1 MIYCVNNFQHYPLG
15 QKFTFHVDHSTL
27 LYLVLKESLT
37 GKLARCTRL
46 LQEFEFD
53 IIHRPGLQHAVA
65 NYLSQLEMGE
75 PGTGVQDDFPDAQ
88 LSRIKAESSTKVG
101 EEVADLWI
109 IEMVVFLSKGLTSE
123 GMAPDERK

>member
-1 MIYCVNNFQHYPLG
+1 M
-15 QKFTFHVDHSTL
+15 
-27 LYLVLKESLT
+27 LKQSLT

-88 LSRIKAESSTKVG
+88 LSRIKAENSTEVD
-101 EEVADLWI
+101 EEVAEWI
-109 IEMVVFLSKGLTSE
+109 TEMVVFLSTG
-123 GMAPDERK
+123 